1 MVWRLGISNAGIF
14 NKHLGFLTRFVLDYC
29 RSDLDRLR
37 LRGVTG
43 THEEYEDIPE
53 EGLGRFSLDI

>member
-1 MVWRLGISNAGIF
+1 MSISDAGIF
-14 NKHLGFLTRFVLDYC
+14 DNHLGFLTRFVLGYC

-37 LRGVTG
+37 LRGIIG
-43 THEEYEDIPE
+43 THEKCEEISE

>member
-1 MVWRLGISNAGIF
+1 MGISDAGISN
-14 NKHLGFLTRFVLDYC
+14 KHLWVLTRFVLGYC

-43 THEEYEDIPE
+43 THEKCEEIPE